1 MERSLLHHSMY
12 GLATLDL
19 TPRRK
24 GELGWVLGGSS
35 FFSHVIA
42 RVPRALLHD
51 ICSGVGGWVG
61 GENTRAARE

>member
-24 GELGWVLGGSS
+24 GETLGWAL
-35 FFSHVIA
+35 FLLSHVIA